1 MRYQSTNIAENIL
14 KASEAQDT
22 PLVRE
27 IVISE
32 LVESIE
38 TQPALVVQ
46 ALRDSNVHVPQDV
59 TNRQLADKL
68 AYALTYN
75 DEFLSKVPNI
85 IKVHEEGK
93 KPIREEYAS
102 AVGVITAAIT
112 AVTTA
117 VAGAFKQAEKKKDL
131 EAQQEA
137 TKQVI
142 YSKLLGEKKKTNWI
156 PILVVSGVLLIGAIV
171 VWRVT
176 KK

>member
-1 MRYQSTNIAENIL
+1 MRYQSTNIAQNIL
-14 KASEAQDT
+14 SAEKSNDQ

-27 IVISE
+27 MVIDEIVTA
-32 LVESIE
+32 LKDRPV
-38 TQPALVVQ
+38 LVVS
-46 ALRDSNVHVPQDV
+46 AMRESNIHVPQDI
-59 TNRQLADKL
+59 TNKEIADKL
-68 AYALTYN
+68 AYALTFN
-75 DEFLSKVPNI
+75 DEFKSKIPNI
-85 IKVHEEGK
+85 ISEQSKQK
-93 KPIREEYAS
+93 IAAREEFS
-102 AVGVITAAIT
+102 NVDPVITPIVVAVGGAIT
-112 AVTTA
+112 
-117 VAGAFKQAEKKKDL
+117 GAFKQAEKKKDL